1 MIKSILLFSF
11 LFVTAASIPVPAGD
25 TESIPSVKGVDI
37 GRYLGTWYEI
47 ARLPHRFEKD
57 LVGVTAAYT
66 RKPNGEIEV
75 INQGYKGSLD
85 GERKTA
91 RGRAR
96 LTDPDTPGLLRV
108 SFFWIFWSD
117 YKIIRLDTAEYKWA
131 VVTSKSKKY
140 LWILSRTPRL
150 DEALVSEL
158 AAFVTDKGFETEKII
173 WVKQRE

>member
-1 MIKSILLFSF
+1 MKSTVLLFSF
-11 LFVTAASIPVPAGD
+11 LLATTASIPVSAGD
-25 TESIPSVKGVDI
+25 TESIPSVKDVDI
-37 GRYLGTWYEI
+37 ERYLGTWYEI

-57 LVGVTAAYT
+57 LVGVTATYT

-75 INQGYKGSLD
+75 INQGYKKSLD

-96 LTDPDTPGLLRV
+96 LTDPDTPGLLKV

-117 YKIIRLDTAEYKWA
+117 YKIIRLDTAEYKWV
-131 VVTSKSKKY
+131 VVTSSSKKY
-140 LWILSRTPRL
+140 LWILSRTPKM

-158 AAFVTDKGFETEKII
+158 TAFVAGKGFETEKII
-173 WVKQRE
+173 WVEQKK